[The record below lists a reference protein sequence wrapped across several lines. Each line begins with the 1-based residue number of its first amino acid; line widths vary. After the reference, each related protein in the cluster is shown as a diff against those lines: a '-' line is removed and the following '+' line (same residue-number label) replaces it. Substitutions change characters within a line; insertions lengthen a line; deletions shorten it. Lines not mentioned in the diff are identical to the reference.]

1 MADSQHW
8 QARSSL
14 IQFMTTTAWR
24 ASPAGQRPP
33 GDRIPAHHPGALRCR
48 CVLTKPK
55 ASKATKAA
63 GPQQV
68 FEHPDLDHMFLF
80 RAYKRRDKVTEADLI
95 EIPKFLD
102 EKGVVNPA
110 VIEELLHQPSA

>member
-1 MADSQHW
+1 
-8 QARSSL
+8 
-14 IQFMTTTAWR
+14 
-24 ASPAGQRPP
+24 
-33 GDRIPAHHPGALRCR
+33 
-48 CVLTKPK
+48 
-55 ASKATKAA
+55 
-63 GPQQV
+63 V